1 MHRSIAAYQN
11 LVRGNERFTAGDPV
25 SNTLAT
31 KERRDELVAGQN
43 PSAIILGC
51 SDSRVPAE
59 VIFDQGLGELFV
71 IRVAGN
77 VAAQEGIGSIEYA
90 VENCGTRLVVV
101 LGHSCCGAVQATV
114 NGLREGEMPSSPNL
128 KSIVEKIAPAV
139 SPLLESGD
147 SADLES
153 LVDQAVKANVKNTV
167 NDLLSDSPV
176 LQHWM
181 KEDNLVVVGAN
192 YSLESGQVEFFDAP
206 RGAEA

>member
-25 SNTLAT
+25 SSTLAT
-31 KERRDELVAGQN
+31 RERRDELVAGQN

-192 YSLESGQVEFFDAP
+192 YSLESGQVEFFDVP
-206 RGAEA
+206 PGAET

>member
-25 SNTLAT
+25 SSTLAT
-31 KERRDELVAGQN
+31 RERRDELVAGQN

-59 VIFDQGLGELFV
+59 IIFDQGLGELFV

-192 YSLESGQVEFFDAP
+192 YSLESGQVEFFDVP
-206 RGAEA
+206 PGAET

>member
-1 MHRSIAAYQN
+1 
-11 LVRGNERFTAGDPV
+11 
-25 SNTLAT
+25 
-31 KERRDELVAGQN
+31 
-43 PSAIILGC
+43 
-51 SDSRVPAE
+51 
-59 VIFDQGLGELFV
+59 
-71 IRVAGN
+71 
-77 VAAQEGIGSIEYA
+77 
-90 VENCGTRLVVV
+90 
-101 LGHSCCGAVQATV
+101 VQATV

-181 KEDNLVVVGAN
+181 KEDNLVVVGAS

-206 RGAEA
+206 PGAET